1 VWSWKTVLPCDRSR
15 EAVVEYLRSE
25 RPAFITRLDP
35 RMRAEPAMA
44 GAA

>member
-1 VWSWKTVLPCDRSR
+1 
-15 EAVVEYLRSE
+15 VVEYLRSE

-35 RMRAEPAMA
+35 RLQAVPAMA